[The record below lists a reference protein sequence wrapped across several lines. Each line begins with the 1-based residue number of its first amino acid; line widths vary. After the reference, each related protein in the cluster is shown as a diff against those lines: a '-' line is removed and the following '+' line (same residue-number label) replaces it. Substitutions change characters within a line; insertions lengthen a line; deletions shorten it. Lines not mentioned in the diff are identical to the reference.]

1 MTGQSSKAMQGE
13 RTLQMRIDPETFL
26 RITVLALAD
35 VLNAADQKFLEQ
47 SMRSYARLYRAANDP
62 MGCADDQAT

>member
-1 MTGQSSKAMQGE
+1 MIEQSSKTMQGV

-47 SMRSYARLYRAANDP
+47 SMRSYARLYRAANDR
-62 MGCADDQAT
+62 MGCTDDRTS